1 MAQIKRQVLQYR
13 SVARISG
20 VVFLNVD
27 FVLFNRFYYGIKV
40 D

>member
-1 MAQIKRQVLQYR
+1 MIKLSIKRQVVQCR

-27 FVLFNRFYYGIKV
+27 FVLFNRFYYGI
-40 D
+40 